1 MKKIGIERIIAVL
14 LMVAAGCSFG
24 QEALANKQTTVNYEH
39 ASSYTLI
46 IPAKVQLSFS
56 ESTEL
61 ILSTVDRNLSPSSEV
76 EVKLIDGLTA
86 DGEITLSRENASGDT
101 LVSSI
106 KTAGNDVTNA
116 NRVVGSFKGFVAE
129 ETPISVIDLGIPQG
143 NKLAG
148 DYKTELVFSAAYK

>member
-1 MKKIGIERIIAVL
+1 MKKIWIKRIIIALV
-14 LMVAAGCSFG
+14 MTVVCCCFG
-24 QEALANKQTTVNYEH
+24 QEALANRQTKVSYDH

-56 ESTEL
+56 ETTEL
-61 ILSTVDRNLSPSSEV
+61 VLSTVNRNLSPSSEV
-76 EVKLIDGLTA
+76 EVRLIDGLTA
-86 DGEITLSRENASGDT
+86 DGEITLSRENASEGK

-106 KTAGNDVTNA
+106 KTAGNDVTSA

-148 DYKTELVFSAAYK
+148 DYKTELVFSASYK